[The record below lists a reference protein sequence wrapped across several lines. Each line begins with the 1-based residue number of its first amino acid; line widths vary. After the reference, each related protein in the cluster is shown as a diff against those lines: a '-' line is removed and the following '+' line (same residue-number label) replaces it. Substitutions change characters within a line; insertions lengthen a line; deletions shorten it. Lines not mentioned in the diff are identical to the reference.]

1 MHKNVAAERG
11 NLADSIN
18 TDLIN
23 WFAEH
28 GCAWSGTV
36 SELLSALVASST
48 VSHSTLPSSAN
59 ALFAHLRTYGQAL
72 ESLGMEVTLNQS
84 CPRMV
89 SLRPTPRKGREKPL
103 PVVNQ
108 PLPVVNQPL
117 DRGLPAGNEEPSNVS
132 RKNVPTD
139 RETLTNEVDRK
150 APTPDAMDVL
160 LAISDMQKQVKAR
173 LKESDT
179 GGTGISTSDV
189 RNNAASCLPARAIA
203 KERMGDAFVMI
214 SAVEERIAKLL
225 QASGPSQSI
234 APPQSTVANDIA
246 PAHQVT
252 ADKRAG
258 TDRRT
263 ALDSP
268 TPGARLPMLPSDSPD
283 VFENTLPF
291 SIDCSDSHSEPIFEN
306 TGQALLR
313 VIEVQEQ
320 LKTLRPEKRSVIDLA
335 AAKTQEMSKAT
346 GLAIALARDGRMLYR
361 AETGLAREF
370 VELQCGSNLMRSCLE
385 TGKTL
390 ELQSSGGSPVGEWCL
405 PEGIKSLIISP
416 FAVGGGL
423 VGAIEFVF
431 QERRSLQKADV
442 ITIRVIAE
450 TVAAA
455 LM

>member
-1 MHKNVAAERG
+1 MHKNVAAERE
-11 NLADSIN
+11 NLADFVN

-36 SELLSALVASST
+36 SELLGALVGSSS
-48 VSHSTLPSSAN
+48 VSRSTLPSSA
-59 ALFAHLRTYGQAL
+59 ALFAHLRTHGQAL

-89 SLRPTPRKGREKPL
+89 SLRPSNRRGSEKPL
-103 PVVNQ
+103 PVVNEPVDRQ
-108 PLPVVNQPL
+108 LPT
-117 DRGLPAGNEEPSNVS
+117 RKEEEPDDAS
-132 RKNVPTD
+132 RKNVPTN
-139 RETLTNEVDRK
+139 RETLTNEVDCK
-150 APTPDAMDVL
+150 APISDAMDVL
-160 LAISDMQKQVKAR
+160 MAISDMQKEIKAR
-173 LKESDT
+173 LKETDT
-179 GGTGISTSDV
+179 GRTGTSTSHEK
-189 RNNAASCLPARAIA
+189 NNAASSLPAEPIA
-203 KERMGDAFVMI
+203 KERRVDALLMI
-214 SAVEERIAKLL
+214 SAVEERIAKRL
-225 QASGPSQSI
+225 QASGTNQNI
-234 APPQSTVANDIA
+234 APPQTTFANDIV
-246 PAHQVT
+246 PPQQVT
-252 ADKRAG
+252 ADKSTASG
-258 TDRRT
+258 QRT

-268 TPGARLPMLPSDSPD
+268 SSGAPLPVLPGDSPD
-283 VFENTLPF
+283 PVENTVPF
-291 SIDCSDSHSEPIFEN
+291 SNDLSDSNSEPIFEN
-306 TGQALLR
+306 TGQALLC

>member
-1 MHKNVAAERG
+1 MHKNVAAERE
-11 NLADSIN
+11 NLADFVN

-36 SELLSALVASST
+36 SELLGALVGSSS
-48 VSHSTLPSSAN
+48 VARSTLPSSA
-59 ALFAHLRTYGQAL
+59 ALFAHLRTHGQAL

-89 SLRPTPRKGREKPL
+89 SLRPSNRRGSEKPL
-103 PVVNQ
+103 PVVNE
-108 PLPVVNQPL
+108 PV
-117 DRGLPAGNEEPSNVS
+117 DRQLPARKEEEAGDA
-132 RKNVPTD
+132 RKKNVPTD
-139 RETLTNEVDRK
+139 RETLTNEVDCK
-150 APTPDAMDVL
+150 APISDAMDVL
-160 LAISDMQKQVKAR
+160 LAISDMQEKVKAR

-189 RNNAASCLPARAIA
+189 KNHAASRLPARAIA
-203 KERMGDAFVMI
+203 KERMGDALLMI

-246 PAHQVT
+246 PAHQGT
-252 ADKRAG
+252 ADKRVG
-258 TDRRT
+258 TDRRA

-268 TPGARLPMLPSDSPD
+268 TPGARVPILPSDSPD

-291 SIDCSDSHSEPIFEN
+291 SIDFSDSNSEPIFEN

-320 LKTLRPEKRSVIDLA
+320 LKSLRPEKTSIIDLA
-335 AAKTQEMSKAT
+335 ASKTQEMTKAS
-346 GLAIALARDGRMLYR
+346 GLAIALARDGKMLYR
-361 AETGLAREF
+361 TETGLAREF
-370 VELQCGSNLMRSCLE
+370 VELQCGSNLMQSCLE

-390 ELQSSGGSPVGEWCL
+390 ELQSSDGSPVGEWCL